1 MGVFNKKKLTII
13 TIVYWFLLVYIVA
26 ALVWWF
32 IALFQQNRQ
41 MAQYKLQELVLA
53 DPAYLQK
60 ASAITTAEKRKQAQ
74 YIGEGLTFL
83 FLIFVG
89 AIFVYRAVKRQL
101 KATQQQQNFMMAVTH
116 ELKTPIAITRLNL
129 ETLQKHKLD
138 EPRQQKLIHSSLQE
152 TNRLNTL
159 ANNILISSQLD
170 GGGYTL
176 TKEELNLSLLATQ
189 TITAFKSRFTD
200 RTLEELI
207 EDEID
212 ISGDTL
218 LLEILINNLLENAVK
233 YSAKNTVIHF
243 SLRQLGNTIQLQVA
257 DNGIGLSKEE
267 HTKVFDRFY
276 RVGNEQ
282 VRNTKGTGLGLYL
295 CKKIASDHNGDIQVT
310 ENNPVGS
317 IFTVQFSR

>member
-13 TIVYWFLLVYIVA
+13 TVVYWFLLVYIVA

-41 MAQYKLQELVLA
+41 MAQYKLQELVVS

-60 ASAITTAEKRKQAQ
+60 ASAITAAEKRKQAQ
-74 YIGEGLTFL
+74 YIGEGATFL

-89 AIFVYRAVKRQL
+89 AIFVYRAVKKQL

-116 ELKTPIAITRLNL
+116 EFKTPIAITRLNL

-138 EPRQQKLIHSSLQE
+138 ETRQQKLIQSSLQE

-176 TKEELNLSLLATQ
+176 AKEELDFSLLANRC
-189 TITAFKSRFTD
+189 IAAFKTRFTD
-200 RTLEELI
+200 RPIQTVIDNEL
-207 EDEID
+207 D

-218 LLEILINNLLENAVK
+218 LLEIIINNLLENAVK
-233 YSAKNTVIHF
+233 YSPKNSTIHF
-243 SLRQLGNTIQLQVA
+243 SLKQLGSTIQLQVA
-257 DNGIGLSKEE
+257 DNGIGIPKEE
-267 HTKVFDRFY
+267 RTKIFDRFY

-310 ENNPVGS
+310 ENNPTGS
-317 IFTVQFSR
+317 IFTVQFNR

>member
-1 MGVFNKKKLTII
+1 MGAFNKKKLAVI
-13 TIVYWFLLVYIVA
+13 TVVYWFLLVYIVA

-41 MAQYKLQELVLA
+41 MAQYKLQELVLS

-60 ASAITTAEKRKQAQ
+60 ASAITAAEKRKQAQ
-74 YIGEGLTFL
+74 YIGEGVTFL

-138 EPRQQKLIHSSLQE
+138 EARQQKLIQSSLQE

-176 TKEELNLSLLATQ
+176 TKEELDFSLLANKCVA
-189 TITAFKSRFTD
+189 AFKTRFAD
-200 RTLEELI
+200 RPLEAMI

-218 LLEILINNLLENAVK
+218 LLEIIINNLVENAVK
-233 YSAKNTVIHF
+233 YSPKNSAIHF
-243 SLRQLGNTIQLQVA
+243 SLKQLGNTIQLQVA
-257 DNGIGLSKEE
+257 DNGIGIPKEE
-267 HTKVFDRFY
+267 RTKIFDRFY

-295 CKKIASDHNGDIQVT
+295 CKKIALDHNGDIQVT
-310 ENNPVGS
+310 ENNPTGS
-317 IFTVQFSR
+317 IFTVQFNR